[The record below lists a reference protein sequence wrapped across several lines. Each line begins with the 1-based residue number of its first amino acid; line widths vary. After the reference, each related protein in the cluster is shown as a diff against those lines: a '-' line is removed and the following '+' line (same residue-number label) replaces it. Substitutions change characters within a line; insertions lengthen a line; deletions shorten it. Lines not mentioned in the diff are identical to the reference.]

1 MILLIVKKHEPP
13 GIIVNLEV
21 LLRRLPKSYSG
32 RNEIEH
38 QLGNFKAGY
47 HGELSLDYYLNRLP
61 EKEYLILHDLRLFI
75 QSAFFQIDTLILHR
89 NFILILEVKNI
100 AGEIYI
106 DTTYNQM
113 IRNLNGKIE
122 VFQDPILQSHRQ
134 KKDLESWLVERNYP
148 SIPVENIVVFTNP
161 HSHIKNSSQDH
172 SVYQKVIR
180 SAKLPFQ
187 IESYFQSHQ
196 NPSLSPQQVTKLT
209 KAFLKH
215 HIPQSYNLLKQFNI
229 SQSFILHGVYC
240 VQCQSGSMERISG
253 TWRCG
258 RCLSVQK
265 DAHTHALRDYAFLI
279 NTFITNKQTRE
290 FLKLESTSTAR
301 KLLQKLAL
309 PSTGSTRDRAYNLSP
324 LMATPPSPPEMPAL
338 KSSKKRNS
346 QSPHNRKKSP

>member
-1 MILLIVKKHEPP
+1 
-13 GIIVNLEV
+13 
-21 LLRRLPKSYSG
+21 
-32 RNEIEH
+32 
-38 QLGNFKAGY
+38 
-47 HGELSLDYYLNRLP
+47 
-61 EKEYLILHDLRLFI
+61 
-75 QSAFFQIDTLILHR
+75 
-89 NFILILEVKNI
+89 
-100 AGEIYI
+100 
-106 DTTYNQM
+106 M

-134 KKDLESWLVERNYP
+134 KKDLERWLVERNYP

-172 SVYQKVIR
+172 SVYQRVIR
-180 SAKLPFQ
+180 SAKLLFQ

-215 HIPQSYNLLKQFNI
+215 HIPQSYDLLKQFNI

-253 TWRCG
+253 TWRCE
-258 RCLSVQK
+258 RCLFVQK

-279 NTFITNKQTRE
+279 NTFITNKQARE

-301 KLLQKLAL
+301 KLLQKLGIPL
-309 PSTGSTRDRAYNLSP
+309 TGSTRDRAYNLSP
-324 LMATPPSPPEMPAL
+324 LIETPPSPPETPAP

-346 QSPHNRKKSP
+346 QSPHNRKTNP